1 MQRTKQRNF
10 SSYLNRFFS
19 SDYLYLFLIDAL
31 IMDHLSERLENL
43 RSQVQ
48 KLGVAFK
55 QLNTKNEDFEK
66 ENKELREKL
75 SRKGEKIK
83 ALKDERELI
92 INAKSLKDVGLSS
105 KEARHKIN
113 ELIRGID
120 KCIAQLN
127 Q

>member
-1 MQRTKQRNF
+1 
-10 SSYLNRFFS
+10 
-19 SDYLYLFLIDAL
+19 
-31 IMDHLSERLENL
+31 MDHLSKRLENL

-48 KLGVAFK
+48 KLNTAFV
-55 QLNTKNEDFEK
+55 QLNKINEDLST
-66 ENKELREKL
+66 ENKELQEKL
-75 SRKGEKIK
+75 FRKVEKIK

-92 INAKSLKDVGLSS
+92 VNAKSLREVGLSS

-113 ELIRGID
+113 ELVRGID

>member
-1 MQRTKQRNF
+1 
-10 SSYLNRFFS
+10 
-19 SDYLYLFLIDAL
+19 
-31 IMDHLSERLENL
+31 MDHLSERLENL

-48 KLGVAFK
+48 KLSVAFN
-55 QLNTKNEDFEK
+55 QLNTKSEVLET

-92 INAKSLKDVGLSS
+92 INAKSLTDVGMSS

-113 ELIRGID
+113 ELVRGID

>member
-1 MQRTKQRNF
+1 
-10 SSYLNRFFS
+10 
-19 SDYLYLFLIDAL
+19 
-31 IMDHLSERLENL
+31 MDHLGERLENL

-48 KLGVAFK
+48 KLSVAFNK
-55 QLNTKNEDFEK
+55 MNSKNEILEK
-66 ENKELREKL
+66 ENQELQDKL
-75 SRKGEKIK
+75 SRKGDKIK

-92 INAKSLKDVGLSS
+92 IHAKSLTEVGMSS

-113 ELIRGID
+113 ELVRGID

>member
-1 MQRTKQRNF
+1 
-10 SSYLNRFFS
+10 
-19 SDYLYLFLIDAL
+19 
-31 IMDHLSERLENL
+31 MDHLSERLENI

-48 KLGVAFK
+48 KLSVTFN
-55 QLNTKNEDFEK
+55 QLNTKNEALEI
-66 ENKELREKL
+66 ENQELREKL

-83 ALKDERELI
+83 ALKEERELI
-92 INAKSLKDVGLSS
+92 INAKSLTDVGMSS

-113 ELIRGID
+113 ELVRGID